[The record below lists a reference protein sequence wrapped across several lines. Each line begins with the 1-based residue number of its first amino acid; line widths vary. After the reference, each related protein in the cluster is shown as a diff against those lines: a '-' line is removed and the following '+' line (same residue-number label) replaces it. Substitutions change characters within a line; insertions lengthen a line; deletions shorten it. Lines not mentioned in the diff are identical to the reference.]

1 MTTAY
6 EPYESVTTE
15 IPHPEFGSC
24 ALIQDLLPL
33 YLEGEVSPSSRDTIV
48 EHLAR
53 CERCASFLA
62 GAQSVRSQLRRD
74 TSARAGIAAHDP
86 PTRQALHA
94 RQGLASL
101 LALLILC
108 TLGGSATL
116 LLGIGISN
124 FPPMFPAGALLGL
137 LAIFGLVAL
146 ARRQGAMSLP
156 RWIVLFASVAL
167 GVMGVGFIAFS
178 NQFGVA
184 LMGMLLLALAIS
196 GVWTSVLQSDARAT
210 EG

>member
-1 MTTAY
+1 
-6 EPYESVTTE
+6 
-15 IPHPEFGSC
+15 
-24 ALIQDLLPL
+24 
-33 YLEGEVSPSSRDTIV
+33 
-48 EHLAR
+48 
-53 CERCASFLA
+53 
-62 GAQSVRSQLRRD
+62 
-74 TSARAGIAAHDP
+74 
-86 PTRQALHA
+86 
-94 RQGLASL
+94 
-101 LALLILC
+101 
-108 TLGGSATL
+108 
-116 LLGIGISN
+116 
-124 FPPMFPAGALLGL
+124 MFPAGALLGL